1 MQTEI
6 EIKFFVSR
14 DIRQPF
20 FNLLNSLEIISNSQ
34 AELGNVYFD
43 TPALDLRRLEMG
55 LRIRRSDDFAEQTIK
70 CRGQAVGGLHARPE
84 YNAPVAGDIPV
95 LDAFPD
101 EIWPS
106 LSTRDVIQGALVAQ
120 FRTDFLRRHW
130 LIAFEGAE
138 IELAWDQ
145 GEIVGVLGK
154 SLIDELE
161 LELKSGEASALF
173 GLAEQLAGLGGLRLG
188 AQSKAQ
194 RGYRLAG
201 LGKPLALQALPVLT
215 DLSAAERIALGL
227 QHWQHHEQYWLEQP
241 DAEAQGLAL
250 QQLRLGMDL
259 IAEAADRL
267 PAADW
272 LDDLTRLGPRLASV
286 AGQADWLQA
295 LPALFLQADY
305 VRLQLAIAA
314 WLHRQG

>member
-1 MQTEI
+1 M
-6 EIKFFVSR
+6 
-14 DIRQPF
+14 
-20 FNLLNSLEIISNSQ
+20 
-34 AELGNVYFD
+34 
-43 TPALDLRRLEMG
+43 
-55 LRIRRSDDFAEQTIK
+55 
-70 CRGQAVGGLHARPE
+70 
-84 YNAPVAGDIPV
+84 
-95 LDAFPD
+95 
-101 EIWPS
+101 
-106 LSTRDVIQGALVAQ
+106 AQ

-154 SLIDELE
+154 SRIDELE
-161 LELKSGEASALF
+161 LELKAGEASALF

-215 DLSAAERIALGL
+215 NLSAAERIALGL
-227 QHWQHHEQYWLEQP
+227 QHWQHHEQYWLEQTS
-241 DAEAQGLAL
+241 AEAQGLAL

-259 IAEAADRL
+259 IAEAAGRL

-272 LDDLTRLGPRLASV
+272 PVELTWLGPRLALA
-286 AGQADWLQA
+286 AGQADWQLA